1 MSVLID
7 IKNNN
12 GWVHISQL
20 TKKKSAINIHNLSAI
35 FKKPNIF
42 SQPIAKL
49 EKEGRDITNVE
60 DEEFP
65 FSDSVTVK
73 DVIVYLGS
81 KYGEAFSNFV
91 LNIKNPLKLNMP
103 VLVNGKAVDMNYKLK
118 DKDVFVLLP
127 AISGGL

>member
-1 MSVLID
+1 M
-7 IKNNN
+7 
-12 GWVHISQL
+12 
-20 TKKKSAINIHNLSAI
+20 NLS
-35 FKKPNIF
+35 N
-42 SQPIAKL
+42 
-49 EKEGRDITNVE
+49 EKSGVILIKHFAYIRDITNVE